1 LVFAGGAT
9 ITDTGLMVLAGDVT
23 LSDGDL
29 DGVVLE
35 HSVKLPNNYSWR
47 SCVSAGTATIGQESE
62 TAGLLVFAGGAD
74 HRYRFNGYLLRDVGG
89 C

>member
-29 DGVVLE
+29 D
-35 HSVKLPNNYSWR
+35 
-47 SCVSAGTATIGQESE
+47 VSGTGTFGEA
-62 TAGLLVFAGGAD
+62 A
-74 HRYRFNGYLLRDVGG
+74 
-89 C
+89 